1 VSLEGGETIK
11 EDDEQAQRDYIQS
24 LIKKS
29 DAPTRPYFNEAALPI
44 IEQAENKARNKHV
57 SSRDIEKFLGQS
69 ILARLLNPIQG
80 RKTTIETSRNEH
92 SCPPLP
98 NELLFSPE
106 LTRGVLPSREEYIR
120 YSKEVSPEGYKDFHE
135 ATFWSMLSTVAARRI
150 AIPLST
156 KQYTPLYI
164 ILTARSTLYA
174 KTATAN
180 VMRKILKAADFDWLL
195 GSARITPQKLLS
207 EMAGAIPANYGEMHP
222 EEQSHFKRRLAMSGQ
237 RGWYYNEFGKF
248 VKSILKPNSIM
259 ADFNELLLVMD
270 DCDDQFEYATQIR
283 GTEVI
288 DRPYLSLLGSMTP
301 SSIRDHV
308 QAGAESW
315 TDGFNAR
322 FVFVAPPREEAALN
336 APFGLHEVPLPY
348 GLIRQLKAWNDRLG
362 IPTIEL
368 EPVCNKQGKETGK
381 YKKIYSREL
390 QETPIRLSY
399 ETYEAWKSYRSALKD
414 IHMKFN
420 HDDLDASYGRL
431 PIKALRVAGLVA
443 SFENSPQ
450 IEIQHWA
457 IAQEVAERWRGSLH
471 QMYLQINMPNDAP
484 TIEDKIL
491 DTIAELKEKDIKEGK
506 SLPMALPTTRD
517 IGRKLHA
524 STRDLEPYL
533 LSLVRN
539 GAIKK
544 IKAGERSKE
553 TFRYDI
559 EVESVSEDE

>member
-1 VSLEGGETIK
+1 
-11 EDDEQAQRDYIQS
+11 
-24 LIKKS
+24 
-29 DAPTRPYFNEAALPI
+29 
-44 IEQAENKARNKHV
+44 
-57 SSRDIEKFLGQS
+57 
-69 ILARLLNPIQG
+69 
-80 RKTTIETSRNEH
+80 
-92 SCPPLP
+92 
-98 NELLFSPE
+98 
-106 LTRGVLPSREEYIR
+106 
-120 YSKEVSPEGYKDFHE
+120 
-135 ATFWSMLSTVAARRI
+135 ML
-150 AIPLST
+150 
-156 KQYTPLYI
+156 
-164 ILTARSTLYA
+164 
-174 KTATAN
+174 
-180 VMRKILKAADFDWLL
+180 
-195 GSARITPQKLLS
+195 
-207 EMAGAIPANYGEMHP
+207 P
-222 EEQSHFKRRLAMSGQ
+222 EEQSRIKRRLAMSGQ

-248 VKSILKPNSIM
+248 VKSMLKPNSIM

-270 DCDDQFEYATQIR
+270 DCEDQFEYATQIR

-348 GLIRQLKAWNDRLG
+348 DLIRQLKAWSDRLG

-368 EPVCNKQGKETGK
+368 EPVRNKQGKETGK

-390 QETPIRLSY
+390 QETPIRLSD

-544 IKAGERSKE
+544 IKVGERSKE

>member
-1 VSLEGGETIK
+1 MLI
-11 EDDEQAQRDYIQS
+11 IQ
-24 LIKKS
+24 
-29 DAPTRPYFNEAALPI
+29 
-44 IEQAENKARNKHV
+44 QAEVKAQNKYVKP
-57 SSRDIEKFLGQS
+57 RDIEKFLGQS
-69 ILARLLNPIQG
+69 ILACLLNPIQG
-80 RKTTIETSRNEH
+80 RKTTIETGRTEQSY
-92 SCPPLP
+92 PPLP
-98 NELLFSPE
+98 NGLLFSPE

-150 AIPLST
+150 AIPIST

-207 EMAGAIPANYGEMHP
+207 EMAGTIPANYGEMLP
-222 EEQSHFKRRLAMSGQ
+222 EEQSRIKRRLTMAGQ

-248 VKSILKPNSIM
+248 VKSMLNPKSVM

-270 DCDDQFEYATQIR
+270 DCEDQFEYATQIR

-288 DRPYLSLLGSMTP
+288 VRPYLSLLGSMTP

-348 GLIRQLKAWNDRLG
+348 DLIRQLKAWSDRLG

-368 EPVCNKQGKETGK
+368 EPVPISRA
-381 YKKIYSREL
+381 KKPTNT
-390 QETPIRLSY
+390 Q
-399 ETYEAWKSYRSALKD
+399 KSTHGNYRKRQSVHLKK
-414 IHMKFN
+414 HTKHGN
-420 HDDLDASYGRL
+420 
-431 PIKALRVAGLVA
+431 
-443 SFENSPQ
+443 
-450 IEIQHWA
+450 A
-457 IAQEVAERWRGSLH
+457 IDRH
-471 QMYLQINMPNDAP
+471 
-484 TIEDKIL
+484 
-491 DTIAELKEKDIKEGK
+491 
-506 SLPMALPTTRD
+506 
-517 IGRKLHA
+517 
-524 STRDLEPYL
+524 
-533 LSLVRN
+533 
-539 GAIKK
+539 
-544 IKAGERSKE
+544 
-553 TFRYDI
+553 
-559 EVESVSEDE
+559 

>member
-1 VSLEGGETIK
+1 M
-11 EDDEQAQRDYIQS
+11 
-24 LIKKS
+24 
-29 DAPTRPYFNEAALPI
+29 PI
-44 IEQAENKARNKHV
+44 VQQAEAKAQNKHV

-69 ILARLLNPIQG
+69 ILACLLNPLQG
-80 RKTTIETSRNEH
+80 RKTTIETGRTEH

-98 NELLFSPE
+98 NGLLFSPE

-120 YSKEVSPEGYKDFHE
+120 YSKEVSPEGYKDYNE
-135 ATFWSMLSTVAARRI
+135 AKFWSMLSTVADRRI

-207 EMAGAIPANYGEMHP
+207 EMAGTIPANYGEMLP
-222 EEQSHFKRRLAMSGQ
+222 EEQSRIKRRLAMAGQ

-248 VKSILKPNSIM
+248 VKSMLNPKSVM

-270 DCDDQFEYATQIR
+270 DCEDQFEYATQIR

-288 DRPYLSLLGSMTP
+288 VRPYLSLLGSMTP

-336 APFGLHEVPLPY
+336 APFGLREVPLPY
-348 GLIRQLKAWNDRLG
+348 GLIRQLETWNDRLG
-362 IPTIEL
+362 IPTLEL
-368 EPVCNKQGKETGK
+368 EPVRNKQGKETGK

-390 QETPIRLSY
+390 QETPIRLSD

-544 IKAGERSKE
+544 IKVGERSKE

>member
-1 VSLEGGETIK
+1 MLI
-11 EDDEQAQRDYIQS
+11 IQ
-24 LIKKS
+24 
-29 DAPTRPYFNEAALPI
+29 
-44 IEQAENKARNKHV
+44 QAEAKARKEYV
-57 SSRDIEKFLGQS
+57 KPRDIEIFLRQS
-69 ILARLLNPIQG
+69 VLASLLNPIQG
-80 RKTTIETSRNEH
+80 RKTTIETGRTEQSY
-92 SCPPLP
+92 PPLP
-98 NELLFSPE
+98 NGLLFSPE

-150 AIPLST
+150 AIPIST
-156 KQYTPLYI
+156 RQYTPLYI

-207 EMAGAIPANYGEMHP
+207 EMAGTIPANYGEMLP
-222 EEQSHFKRRLAMSGQ
+222 EEQSRIKRRLAMAGQ

-248 VKSILKPNSIM
+248 VKSMLKPNSIM

-315 TDGFNAR
+315 TDGFNAQ

-336 APFGLHEVPLPY
+336 APFGLREVPLPY
-348 GLIRQLKAWNDRLG
+348 DLIRQLKAWSDRLG
-362 IPTIEL
+362 IPTVEL
-368 EPVCNKQGKETGK
+368 EPVRNKQGKETGK
-381 YKKIYSREL
+381 YTKIYSREL
-390 QETPIRLSY
+390 QETPIRPSE
-399 ETYEAWKSYRSALKD
+399 ETYEAWKRYRSALKD

-471 QMYLQINMPNDAP
+471 QLYSQVNLPDTAP
-484 TIEDKIL
+484 TLEDKIL
-491 DTIAELKEKDIKEGK
+491 EKIVELKEKAIKDGKTGPRSLPTLRAIYK
-506 SLPMALPTTRD
+506 SLHAKISDVEPTV
-517 IGRKLHA
+517 
-524 STRDLEPYL
+524 
-533 LSLVRN
+533 LSLTRN
-539 GAIKK
+539 KILKK
-544 IKAGERSKE
+544 VPVG
-553 TFRYDI
+553 DI
-559 EVESVSEDE
+559 FAFDIAENENE